1 LEEKLDLVLRHGEE
15 YGLNRTLAALG
26 VSKGTWHYRQTER
39 QEYTER
45 YAYLR
50 RPLMRIAR
58 RHPHY
63 GYRKVARE
71 LADRGWRVNRKVVQK
86 LQKAWE
92 LPLLRQIHHPR
103 PSAIRRV
110 LKQMGDRIN
119 LVPRLKNIQPL
130 HLLYTDFTELVFD
143 RGRQKAQLMPLIDHV
158 SKLAVGWAVGRA
170 DNSTLALWA
179 WERARSKLK
188 RCGVNLGK
196 VVVHHDQDGVYTGH
210 KWLWQLR
217 LKDKVRV
224 SYALNGA
231 QDNTAMESFNS
242 HFKVENDSVL
252 WDQKDLAGV
261 IRVVEFRMRYYNDI
275 RRHASLDNVSPADYL
290 EKLGVKA

>member
-39 QEYTER
+39 QEYAER

-50 RPLMRIAR
+50 RPLMAIAR

-119 LVPRLKNIQPL
+119 LVPRLKNIRPL
-130 HLLYTDFTELVFD
+130 NLLYTDFTELVFD

-170 DNSTLALWA
+170 DNSALALWA

-188 RCGVNLGK
+188 RCGVNLRK

-261 IRVVEFRMRYYNDI
+261 IRVVEIRMRYYNDI